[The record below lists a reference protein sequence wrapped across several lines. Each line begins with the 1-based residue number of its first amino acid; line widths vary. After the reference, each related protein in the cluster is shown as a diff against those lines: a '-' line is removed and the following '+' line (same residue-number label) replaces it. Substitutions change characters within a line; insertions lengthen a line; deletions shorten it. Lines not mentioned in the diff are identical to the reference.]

1 MRYQWATA
9 THKGRVRANN
19 QDSVHPAAAG
29 SSDDVALLIVADG
42 MGGHVAGEVASRIAI
57 DAALDFH
64 GRAPGL
70 DVGVSERVDAANRA
84 ILAEVARR
92 PELAGMGT
100 TITMVELHPTGVGI
114 FAHVGDSRAY
124 LLRDG
129 TLRQLTEDHTIVN
142 EYLRSG
148 KITEDQAAEHPQ
160 RHMITRALGLIPDV
174 EVDVFDLE
182 LASGDRLLLCSDGV
196 NGMIDDASIRQAL
209 LTPTAEEAVWELV
222 ERANGAGGHDNVTA
236 VVVDVA

>member
-19 QDSVHPAAAG
+19 QDSVHPTAAG
-29 SSDDVALLIVADG
+29 SSDDRALLIVADG

-57 DAALDFH
+57 DAALEFD
-64 GRAPGL
+64 GE
-70 DVGVSERVDAANRA
+70 VGHRVAAANAA

-100 TITMVELHPTGVGI
+100 TITMVELQADGSGT

-129 TLRQLTEDHTIVN
+129 DLRQLTEDHTIVN
-142 EYLRSG
+142 EYLRTG
-148 KITEDQAAEHPQ
+148 RITEDQAAEHPQ

-174 EVDVFDLE
+174 AVDVFRIDL
-182 LASGDRLLLCSDGV
+182 APGDRLLLCSDGV
-196 NGMIDDASIRQAL
+196 NGMIDDASIRDAL
-209 LTPTAEEAVWELV
+209 TSPTAEESVWDLV

-236 VVVDVA
+236 VVIDVA

>member
-1 MRYQWATA
+1 MKYQWATA

-19 QDSVHPAAAG
+19 QDSVHPTAAG
-29 SSDDVALLIVADG
+29 SSDDGALLIVADG

-57 DAALDFH
+57 DAALGVKGETLDFE
-64 GRAPGL
+64 G
-70 DVGVSERVDAANRA
+70 DVGERVGDANAA

-100 TITMVELHPTGVGI
+100 TITMVELHADGI
-114 FAHVGDSRAY
+114 GAFAHVGDSRAY
-124 LLRDG
+124 LLREG
-129 TLRQLTEDHTIVN
+129 LLRQLTEDHTIVN

-174 EVDVFDLE
+174 EVDVFRLE
-182 LASGDRLLLCSDGV
+182 LAPGDRLLLCSDGV
-196 NGMIDDASIRQAL
+196 NGMIDDASIRDAL